1 MINLDIVKA
10 QLITAYDRQAGERD
24 AATRQP
30 WKIQER
36 DEFLQI
42 IQKRKLHRLLEIG
55 AGPGHDAKFFQDS
68 GLEVTCIDLSPNM
81 VALCKDKGL
90 DAHVMDYSQITFPD
104 QSFDAIWALNSLL
117 HVPKTE
123 LLNVLAGIQRIL
135 RPDGLF
141 YMGVYGR
148 HNFEGIWK
156 DDSYEPK
163 RFFSFFEEATL
174 KEILSQFFTILSFK
188 TLPHSDVLDFQSVQA
203 TFARC

>member
-1 MINLDIVKA
+1 MIDLDLVKA

-24 AATRQP
+24 AAARQP

-148 HNFEGIWK
+148 HNFEGIWQY
-156 DDSYEPK
+156 DSYEPK

-174 KEILSQFFTILSFK
+174 KETLSQFFTILSLK